1 MPYACLGVAE
11 MPQNFAEFQALQCT
25 FPYERAVDDGHVRIG
40 LVQLA
45 SDFTL
50 ENEWRQLLGER
61 VELYSTRTP
70 CSPTVTAE
78 GLRSLA
84 RGLTQSCEQLVPG
97 MPLDVL
103 AFGCTSGSML
113 IGEQEV
119 TRLLNKAHPGVPV
132 SNPWSAVKAALR
144 GLDARRIAVLTPYI
158 GEVNYPI
165 YQGLQQAGYEVVTF
179 GTFNVLEDA
188 EIARIPAAAIEAA
201 ALELLAGQ
209 RVDALFL
216 SCTNLRTLGLLDTLE
231 KRLGLPVLS
240 SNQAMFW
247 HALQLA
253 GCVHRPQGFG
263 SLLADSRA
271 LR

>member
-1 MPYACLGVAE
+1 MSAC
-11 MPQNFAEFQALQCT
+11 FADFQRLQRI
-25 FPYERAVDDGHVRIG
+25 FPFQRAADDGHVRLG

-78 GLRSLA
+78 GLRGLA
-84 RGLTQSCEQLVPG
+84 HNLAQSSALLVPG
-97 MPLDVL
+97 LPLDVL

-119 TRLLNKAHPGVPV
+119 TRLLNQAHPGVPV

-144 GLDARRIAVLTPYI
+144 GLNARRIAVLTPYI
-158 GEVNYPI
+158 DEVNYPLH
-165 YQGLQQAGYEVVTF
+165 QGLQLAGHEVASF
-179 GTFNVLEDA
+179 GSFNVLEDA
-188 EIARIPAAAIEAA
+188 EIPRIPAAAIEAA
-201 ALELLAGQ
+201 ALALLAGQ

-216 SCTNLRTLGLLDTLE
+216 ACTNLRTLGLLDALE
-231 KRLGLPVLS
+231 KRLGLPVIS
-240 SNQAMFW
+240 SNQALFW

-253 GCVHRPQGFG
+253 GCVHRPAGFG
-263 SLLADSRA
+263 SLLADNRVP
-271 LR
+271 R

>member
-1 MPYACLGVAE
+1 MI
-11 MPQNFAEFQALQCT
+11 QSFAEFQALQQT
-25 FPYERAVDDGHVRIG
+25 FAHERASDDGHVRIG

-70 CSPTVTAE
+70 CSPTVTPE
-78 GLRSLA
+78 GLRGLA
-84 RGLTQSCEQLVPG
+84 QGLSQSSALLVPG

-119 TRLLNKAHPGVPV
+119 TRLLSQSHPGVPV

-144 GLDARRIAVLTPYI
+144 GLGARRIAVLTPYI
-158 GEVNYPI
+158 GEVNYPL
-165 YQGLQQAGYEVVTF
+165 YQGLQQAGHEVAAF
-179 GTFNVLEDA
+179 GTFAVLEDA
-188 EIARIPAAAIEAA
+188 EIPRIPAAAIEQA

-216 SCTNLRTLGLLDTLE
+216 ACTNLRTLGLLDRLE
-231 KRLGLPVLS
+231 KRLELPVIS
-240 SNQAMFW
+240 SNQALFW

-253 GCVHRPQGFG
+253 GCVHRPAGFG
-263 SLLADSRA
+263 RLLADSRTPA
-271 LR
+271 

>member
-1 MPYACLGVAE
+1 MSASFADFQKLQRISPYQRTA
-11 MPQNFAEFQALQCT
+11 
-25 FPYERAVDDGHVRIG
+25 DDGHVRLG

-61 VELYSTRTP
+61 IELYSTRTP
-70 CSPTVTAE
+70 CSPSVTPE
-78 GLRSLA
+78 GLRGLA
-84 RGLTQSCEQLVPG
+84 QGLAQSSALLVPG
-97 MPLDVL
+97 LPLDVL

-113 IGEQEV
+113 IGEQQV
-119 TRLLNKAHPGVPV
+119 TRLISQARPGIPV
-132 SNPWSAVKAALR
+132 TNPWSAVKAALR

-158 GEVNYPI
+158 GEVNYPL
-165 YQGLQQAGYEVVTF
+165 YQGLEQAGHQVVAFATF
-179 GTFNVLEDA
+179 AVLEDA
-188 EIARIPAAAIEAA
+188 EIPRIPEAAIEQAA
-201 ALELLAGQ
+201 RELLSGQ

-216 SCTNLRTLGLLDTLE
+216 ACTNLRTLGMLGELE
-231 KRLGLPVLS
+231 RSLGLPVIS

-263 SLLADSRA
+263 SLLADSC
-271 LR
+271 LLL

>member
-1 MPYACLGVAE
+1 ML
-11 MPQNFAEFQALQCT
+11 QSFAEFQTLQQT
-25 FPYERAVDDGHVRIG
+25 FEHARASDDGHMRIG

-50 ENEWRQLLGER
+50 ENEWHQLLGER

-70 CSPTVTAE
+70 SNPTVTPE
-78 GLRSLA
+78 GLRGLAQSLS
-84 RGLTQSCEQLVPG
+84 QSSALLVPG

-103 AFGCTSGSML
+103 AFGCTSASVL

-119 TRLLNKAHPGVPV
+119 SRLINLAHPGVPV
-132 SNPWSAVKAALR
+132 TNPWSAVKAALR

-165 YQGLQQAGYEVVTF
+165 FQGLQQAGHEVVAF
-179 GTFNVLEDA
+179 GTFAVLEDA
-188 EIARIPAAAIEAA
+188 EIPRIPAAAIEQA

-209 RVDALFL
+209 RADALFL
-216 SCTNLRTLGLLDTLE
+216 SCTNLRTLELLGHLE
-231 KRLGLPVLS
+231 KRLGLPVIS
-240 SNQAMFW
+240 SNQALFW

-263 SLLADSRA
+263 ALLTDSYPVT
-271 LR
+271 

>member
-1 MPYACLGVAE
+1 MAE
-11 MPQNFAEFQALQCT
+11 SFAEFRALQRSY
-25 FPYERAVDDGHVRIG
+25 PYQRAAEDGHVRIG

-78 GLRSLA
+78 GLRGLA
-84 RGLTQSCEQLVPG
+84 QGLSRSSALLVPG

-119 TRLLNKAHPGVPV
+119 TRLINQAHPGVPV

-158 GEVNYPI
+158 DEVNYPLH
-165 YQGLQQAGYEVVTF
+165 QGLQQAGHEVVAF
-179 GTFNVLEDA
+179 GSFNVLEDA
-188 EIARIPAAAIEAA
+188 EIPRIPEAAIEQA

-209 RVDALFL
+209 QVDALFL
-216 SCTNLRTLGLLDTLE
+216 ACTNLRTLGLLDALE
-231 KRLGLPVLS
+231 RRLGLPVIS
-240 SNQAMFW
+240 SNQALFW

-253 GCVHRPQGFG
+253 GCVHRPAGFG
-263 SLLADSRA
+263 RLLADSRTPA
-271 LR
+271 

>member
-1 MPYACLGVAE
+1 MS
-11 MPQNFAEFQALQCT
+11 QSFADFRKLQRHYSY
-25 FPYERAVDDGHVRIG
+25 PRAANDSRVRIG

-61 VELYSTRTP
+61 VELYSSRTP
-70 CSPTVTAE
+70 CSPTVTPE
-78 GLRSLA
+78 GLRGLA
-84 RGLTQSCEQLVPG
+84 QGLSQSSALLVPG
-97 MPLDVL
+97 LPLDVL

-119 TRLLNKAHPGVPV
+119 TRLLNQAHPGVPV

-144 GLDARRIAVLTPYI
+144 GLNARRIAVLTPYI
-158 GEVNYPI
+158 DEVNYPLC
-165 YQGLQQAGYEVVTF
+165 QGLQQAGHEVVAF
-179 GTFNVLEDA
+179 GSFNVLEDA
-188 EIARIPAAAIEAA
+188 EIPRIPAAAIEAA

-216 SCTNLRTLGLLDTLE
+216 ACTNLRTLGLLDALE
-231 KRLGLPVLS
+231 KRLGLPVIS
-240 SNQAMFW
+240 SNQALFW
-247 HALQLA
+247 HVLQLA

-263 SLLADSRA
+263 SLLVDSCGRS
-271 LR
+271 

>member
-1 MPYACLGVAE
+1 MSLS
-11 MPQNFAEFQALQCT
+11 FADFQSLQRI
-25 FPYERAVDDGHVRIG
+25 FPFQRTTDDGHVRIG

-70 CSPTVTAE
+70 CSPTVTTE
-78 GLRSLA
+78 GLRGLAQNLAQSSSL
-84 RGLTQSCEQLVPG
+84 LVPG
-97 MPLDVL
+97 LALDVL

-113 IGEQEV
+113 IGEQQV
-119 TRLLNKAHPGVPV
+119 TRLLSQAHPGVPV

-158 GEVNYPI
+158 GEVNYPLH
-165 YQGLQQAGYEVVTF
+165 QGLQQAGHEVVAF
-179 GTFNVLEDA
+179 GTFAVLDDA
-188 EIARIPAAAIEAA
+188 EIPRIPPAAIEAA

-216 SCTNLRTLGLLDTLE
+216 ACTNLRTLGLLDALE
-231 KRLGLPVLS
+231 KRLGLPVIS
-240 SNQAMFW
+240 SNQALFW

-253 GCVHRPQGFG
+253 GCVHRPPGFG
-263 SLLADSRA
+263 SLLVDSWGPR
-271 LR
+271 

>member
-1 MPYACLGVAE
+1 MELS
-11 MPQNFAEFQALQCT
+11 FAGFLDLQRT
-25 FPYERAVDDGHVRIG
+25 FAHQRATDDGHVRIG

-70 CSPTVTAE
+70 CSPTVTPE
-78 GLRSLA
+78 GLRNMAQS
-84 RGLTQSCEQLVPG
+84 LTQSSALLVPG
-97 MPLDVL
+97 LPLDVL

-119 TRLLNKAHPGVPV
+119 SRLINRAHPGVPV
-132 SNPWSAVKAALR
+132 TNPWSAVKAAMR
-144 GLDARRIAVLTPYI
+144 GLGARRIAVLTPYI

-165 YQGLQQAGYEVVTF
+165 YQGLRQAGLEIAAF
-179 GTFNVLEDA
+179 GTFGVLEDA
-188 EIARIPAAAIEAA
+188 EIPRIPAEAIRQAAEQ
-201 ALELLAGQ
+201 LLLGTRA
-209 RVDALFL
+209 DALFL
-216 SCTNLRTLGLLDTLE
+216 SCTNLRTLELLDDLE
-231 KRLGLPVLS
+231 RQLGLPVIS
-240 SNQAMFW
+240 SNQALFW

-263 SLLADSRA
+263 ALLTDSYP
-271 LR
+271 LP

>member
-1 MPYACLGVAE
+1 MSLS
-11 MPQNFAEFQALQCT
+11 FAGFQKWQRI
-25 FPYERAVDDGHVRIG
+25 YEHQRAVDDSHVRIG

-61 VELYSTRTP
+61 IELYSTRTP
-70 CSPTVTAE
+70 CSPKVTPE
-78 GLRSLA
+78 GLRALA
-84 RGLTQSCEQLVPG
+84 QGLAQSSAQLVPG
-97 MPLDVL
+97 LPLDVL

-119 TRLLNKAHPGVPV
+119 TRLISQSHPGVPV
-132 SNPWSAVKAALR
+132 TNPWSAVKAALR

-158 GEVNYPI
+158 GEVNYPLC
-165 YQGLQQAGYEVVTF
+165 QGLEQAGHEVVAF
-179 GTFNVLEDA
+179 GTFAVLEDA
-188 EIARIPAAAIEAA
+188 EIPRIPEAAIQQAA
-201 ALELLAGQ
+201 RELLIGQ

-216 SCTNLRTLGLLDTLE
+216 ACTNLRTLGMLAELE
-231 KRLGLPVLS
+231 RSLGLPVIS

-253 GCVHRPQGFG
+253 GCVHRPADFG
-263 SLLADSRA
+263 SLLNDSRLA
-271 LR
+271 GC

>member
-1 MPYACLGVAE
+1 MAE
-11 MPQNFAEFQALQCT
+11 SFAEFRALQRSY
-25 FPYERAVDDGHVRIG
+25 PYQRAADDGRVRIG

-78 GLRSLA
+78 GLRGLA
-84 RGLTQSCEQLVPG
+84 QGLSRSSALLVPG

-119 TRLLNKAHPGVPV
+119 TRLISQAHPGVPV

-158 GEVNYPI
+158 DEVNYPLH
-165 YQGLQQAGYEVVTF
+165 QGLQQAGHEVVAF
-179 GTFNVLEDA
+179 GSFNVLEDA
-188 EIARIPAAAIEAA
+188 EIPRIPEAAIEQA

-209 RVDALFL
+209 RLDALFL
-216 SCTNLRTLGLLDTLE
+216 ACTNLRTLGLLDALE
-231 KRLGLPVLS
+231 RRLGLPVIS
-240 SNQAMFW
+240 SNQALFW

-263 SLLADSRA
+263 SLLADSC
-271 LR
+271 LRV

>member
-1 MPYACLGVAE
+1 MSAC
-11 MPQNFAEFQALQCT
+11 FADFQRLQRI
-25 FPYERAVDDGHVRIG
+25 FPFQRAADDGHVRLG

-78 GLRSLA
+78 GLRGLA
-84 RGLTQSCEQLVPG
+84 QGLSQSSALLVPG
-97 MPLDVL
+97 LPLDVL

-119 TRLLNKAHPGVPV
+119 TRLLNQAHPGVPV

-144 GLDARRIAVLTPYI
+144 GLNARRIAVLTPYI
-158 GEVNYPI
+158 DEVNYPLH
-165 YQGLQQAGYEVVTF
+165 QGLQLAGHEVASF
-179 GTFNVLEDA
+179 GSFNVLEDA
-188 EIARIPAAAIEAA
+188 EIPRIPAAAIEAA
-201 ALELLAGQ
+201 ALALLAGQ

-216 SCTNLRTLGLLDTLE
+216 ACTNLRTLGLLDALE
-231 KRLGLPVLS
+231 KRLGLPVIS
-240 SNQAMFW
+240 SNQALFW

-263 SLLADSRA
+263 SLLADNRTLA
-271 LR
+271 

>member
-1 MPYACLGVAE
+1 MV
-11 MPQNFAEFQALQCT
+11 QSFAEFQALQQC
-25 FPYERAVDDGHVRIG
+25 FDHVRASDDGHVRIG

-70 CSPTVTAE
+70 CSPTVTPD
-78 GLRSLA
+78 GLRSMA
-84 RGLTQSCEQLVPG
+84 QGLSQSSALLVPG
-97 MPLDVL
+97 LPLDVL

-119 TRLLNKAHPGVPV
+119 SRLINQAHPGVPV
-132 SNPWSAVKAALR
+132 TNPWSAVKAALR

-165 YQGLQQAGYEVVTF
+165 YQGLQQAGHEVAAF
-179 GTFNVLEDA
+179 GTFGVLEDA
-188 EIARIPAAAIEAA
+188 EIPRIPEAAIEQAA
-201 ALELLAGQ
+201 RELLIGQ

-216 SCTNLRTLGLLDTLE
+216 SCTNLRTLGLLDELE
-231 KRLGLPVLS
+231 HSLGLPVIS
-240 SNQAMFW
+240 SNQALFW

-263 SLLADSRA
+263 TLLTDSYA
-271 LR
+271 LA

>member
-1 MPYACLGVAE
+1 MIAS
-11 MPQNFAEFQALQCT
+11 FAAFQAFQRSFT
-25 FPYERAVDDGHVRIG
+25 YPASVDDGHVRIG
-40 LVQLA
+40 LLQLA

-70 CSPTVTAE
+70 CSPAVTAE

-103 AFGCTSGSML
+103 TFGCTSGSML
-113 IGEQEV
+113 IGEQEIA
-119 TRLLNKAHPGVPV
+119 RLINQARPGVPV

-144 GLDARRIAVLTPYI
+144 GLGARRIAVLTPYI
-158 GEVNYPI
+158 SEVNYPF
-165 YQGLQQAGYEVVTF
+165 YQGLEQAGHEVVAF
-179 GTFNVLEDA
+179 GSFEVLADA
-188 EIARIPAAAIEAA
+188 EIPRIPAASIEVAA
-201 ALELLAGQ
+201 QALLAGQ

-216 SCTNLRTLGLLDTLE
+216 ACTNLRTLTLLDGLE
-231 KRLGLPVLS
+231 KRLGLPVVS
-240 SNQAMFW
+240 SNQALFW

-263 SLLADSRA
+263 SLLADSRVA
-271 LR
+271 G

>member
-1 MPYACLGVAE
+1 MAE
-11 MPQNFAEFQALQCT
+11 SFAEFQALQRL
-25 FPYERAVDDGHVRIG
+25 FPYQRAADDGHVRLG

-70 CSPTVTAE
+70 CSPTVTPE
-78 GLRSLA
+78 GLRGLA
-84 RGLTQSCEQLVPG
+84 QGLAQSSALLVPG
-97 MPLDVL
+97 LPLDVL

-113 IGEQEV
+113 IGEQEIS
-119 TRLLNKAHPGVPV
+119 RLLNRAHPGVPV

-158 GEVNYPI
+158 GEVNYPLH
-165 YQGLQQAGYEVVTF
+165 QGLQQAGHEIAAF
-179 GTFNVLEDA
+179 GAFSVLEDA
-188 EIARIPAAAIEAA
+188 EIPRIPAAAIEAA

-216 SCTNLRTLGLLDTLE
+216 ACTNLRTLELLDGLE
-231 KRLGLPVLS
+231 KRLGLPVIS
-240 SNQAMFW
+240 SNQALFW

-271 LR
+271 PA

>member
-1 MPYACLGVAE
+1 MELS
-11 MPQNFAEFQALQCT
+11 FAGFLDLQRT
-25 FPYERAVDDGHVRIG
+25 FAHQRATDDGHVRIG

-70 CSPTVTAE
+70 CSPTVTPE
-78 GLRSLA
+78 GLRNMA
-84 RGLTQSCEQLVPG
+84 Q
-97 MPLDVL
+97 

-119 TRLLNKAHPGVPV
+119 SRLINRAHPGVPV
-132 SNPWSAVKAALR
+132 TNPWSAVKAALR
-144 GLDARRIAVLTPYI
+144 GLGARRIAVLTPYI

-165 YQGLQQAGYEVVTF
+165 YQGLRQAGLEIAAF
-179 GTFNVLEDA
+179 GTFGVLEDA
-188 EIARIPAAAIEAA
+188 EIPRIPAEAIRQAAEQ
-201 ALELLAGQ
+201 LLLGTRA
-209 RVDALFL
+209 DALFL
-216 SCTNLRTLGLLDTLE
+216 SCTNLRTLELLDDLE
-231 KRLGLPVLS
+231 RQLGLPVIS
-240 SNQAMFW
+240 SNQALFW

-263 SLLADSRA
+263 ALLTDSYP
-271 LR
+271 LP